1 MPSTLLTLPPL
12 DLTPSK
18 DATRPEHVAQ
28 WLATLPAAPAST
40 GALALLEAV
49 TTLNRSRM
57 AVANRRSLLALFQQ
71 AVDTRR
77 PTLLTPTTR
86 QGVTLQL
93 ALYEALFT
101 GHRRVLTQQL
111 DAGHAQTAF
120 EAVAAALSV
129 AGLLIELAVRE
140 HSALPPG
147 FWLRC
152 HQLYILLRAQ
162 GWDRQNGQL
171 PSLGIRYREL
181 LLLGLLPAGR
191 LTGAQ
196 FDWLTP
202 LLLEHAADLELRDT
216 QQVGHSRHGY
226 YLVPDADTPPQFR
239 HSPPEGGG
247 LQLEFGLL
255 QARLRDRLQ
264 HNRLAPIDGIDAH
277 ELLRLVLT
285 EWSAP
290 NHHTPARELQQ
301 QALLIHSG
309 LTPIW
314 FVLAGQRWP
323 NAPADPPPPTPAIVM
338 IEQSHS
344 QTGFTLHGEAHGLVL
359 REGELLLCRSLYEAA
374 TWQLGL
380 VRWVTT
386 HQDGSVLNCGVERL
400 SADAAPVLLQ
410 SGPAHAF
417 MLALSLPPL
426 PLHNRQPQ
434 LLLPG
439 RPFARLLECR
449 LRDRHGDT
457 SLRLSRLAQQT
468 PLYQLVEYLSDN
480 IH

>member
-1 MPSTLLTLPPL
+1 
-12 DLTPSK
+12 LTPSK

-49 TTLNRSRM
+49 GALNHSRM
-57 AVANRRSLLALFQQ
+57 VVANRRTLLALFEQ
-71 AVDTRR
+71 AIDSRR
-77 PTLLTPTTR
+77 AALLTPPSR
-86 QGVTLQL
+86 QAITLQL

-101 GHRRVLTQQL
+101 GHRRVLVQQL
-111 DAGHAQTAF
+111 DASHAQTAS
-120 EAVAAALSV
+120 EAAGAALSA
-129 AGLLIELAVRE
+129 AGRLIELAVRQ

-147 FWLRC
+147 YWQHC
-152 HQLYILLRAQ
+152 HQLYALLRSRD
-162 GWDRQNGQL
+162 WDRPNGQL
-171 PSLGIRYREL
+171 PSLGTRYREL
-181 LLLGLLPAGR
+181 LLLGLLPPGR
-191 LTGAQ
+191 LSAAQ
-196 FDWLTP
+196 FDWLAP
-202 LLLEHAADLELRDT
+202 LLLEHAADLELREP
-216 QQVGHSRHGY
+216 QHGGHSRHGY
-226 YLVPDADTPPQFR
+226 YLVPDADTPPQFL
-239 HSPPEGGG
+239 HSPPNGGG
-247 LQLEFGLL
+247 LQLEFSLL

-290 NHHTPARELQQ
+290 NHHAPARELQQ

-400 SADAAPVLLQ
+400 SADAVPVLLQ
-410 SGPAHAF
+410 NGPASAF

-439 RPFARLLECR
+439 RPFVRLRECR
-449 LRDRHGDT
+449 LRDRDGET